1 MTSRD
6 TEIERIGPT
15 RCQAA
20 SSGTIGTCYVHNAPW
35 PLEALVC
42 DAIAGEGRSQP
53 ASEPTE
59 PTITIPVSKLDAL
72 VQEAA
77 TRERSTAIDVPQDH
91 PSLDVDNLSLAMN
104 RAYTYG
110 TGTAEEVAAEYQRL
124 SQPADTAADGSVADH
139 EAAE

>member
-53 ASEPTE
+53 ASEVDE
-59 PTITIPVSKLDAL
+59 PGSAIP
-72 VQEAA
+72 EG
-77 TRERSTAIDVPQDH
+77 